1 MKKND
6 ETKFVI
12 TRINDPDELMH
23 YGVPGMKWGHRK
35 SLPTSSLKNK
45 VDSAKTDYKNAKKAF
60 NKSFNDAYKHRAAAY
75 SFSKERR
82 KANDVRWAKNW
93 ADANKLETAKTT
105 YKKAK
110 SERKQKIKDTYKSL
124 NKSASL
130 GEKLT
135 YNNATR
141 KKAVKYVVDNG
152 MTVEKAKSRAN
163 KDAIRNTGAMLAVY
177 GTVAAAS
184 LYKMNH

>member
-1 MKKND
+1 MNYI
-6 ETKFVI
+6 I
-12 TRINDPDELMH
+12 TRANPDELYH
-23 YGVPGMKWGHRK
+23 FGVKGMKWGHRK
-35 SLPTSSLKNK
+35 SLPTSSLRNQ
-45 VDSAKTDYKNAKKAF
+45 VDSAKTTYKNAKKAY
-60 NKSFNDAYKHRAAAY
+60 NKSFNDAYKHRAEAY

-82 KANDVRWAKNW
+82 KANDARWAKTQV
-93 ADANKLETAKTT
+93 DANKLNSAKED

-110 SERKQKIKDTYKSL
+110 LERKQKIKNTYKSL

-141 KKAVKYVVDNG
+141 KKAAKYVVDNG
-152 MTVEKAKSRAN
+152 MTVEQAKSRAN
-163 KDAIRNTGAMLAVY
+163 KDAIRNTGAILAAY
-177 GTVAAAS
+177 GTVAVAS

>member
-1 MKKND
+1 MNYI
-6 ETKFVI
+6 I
-12 TRINDPDELMH
+12 TRANPDELYH
-23 YGVPGMKWGHRK
+23 FGVKGMKWGHRK
-35 SLPTSSLKNK
+35 SLPTSSLLNQ
-45 VDSAKTDYKNAKKAF
+45 VDSAKTTYKNAKKAY
-60 NKSFNDAYKHRAAAY
+60 NKSFNDAYKHRAEAY

-82 KANDVRWAKNW
+82 KANDARWAKNYV
-93 ADANKLETAKTT
+93 DANKLDSAKAD

-110 SERKQKIKDTYKSL
+110 LERKQKIKNTYKSL

-141 KKAVKYVVDNG
+141 KKAAKYVVDNG
-152 MTVEKAKSRAN
+152 MTVEQAKSRAN
-163 KDAIRNTGAMLAVY
+163 KDAIRNTGAILAAY
-177 GTVAAAS
+177 GTVAVAS

>member
-1 MKKND
+1 MNYI
-6 ETKFVI
+6 I
-12 TRINDPDELMH
+12 TRTNPDELYH
-23 YGVPGMKWGHRK
+23 FGVKGMKWGHRK
-35 SLPTSSLKNK
+35 SLPTSSLRNQ
-45 VDSAKTDYKNAKKAF
+45 VDSAKTTYKNAKKAY
-60 NKSFNDAYKHRAAAY
+60 NKSFNDAYKHRAEAY

-82 KANDVRWAKNW
+82 KANDARWAKNYV
-93 ADANKLETAKTT
+93 DANKLDSAKAD

-110 SERKQKIKDTYKSL
+110 IERKQKIKNTYKSL

-141 KKAVKYVVDNG
+141 KKAAKYVVDNG
-152 MTVEKAKSRAN
+152 MTVEQTKSRAN
-163 KDAIRNTGAMLAVY
+163 KDAIRNTEAILAVY
-177 GTVAAAS
+177 GTVAVAS

>member
-1 MKKND
+1 MNYI
-6 ETKFVI
+6 I
-12 TRINDPDELMH
+12 TRANPDELYH
-23 YGVPGMKWGHRK
+23 FGVKGMKWGHRK
-35 SLPTSSLKNK
+35 SLPTSSLRNQ
-45 VDSAKTDYKNAKKAF
+45 VDSAKTTYKNAKKAY
-60 NKSFNDAYKHRAAAY
+60 NKSFNDAYKHRAEAY

-82 KANDVRWAKNW
+82 KANDARWAKTQV
-93 ADANKLETAKTT
+93 DANKLNSAKAD

-110 SERKQKIKDTYKSL
+110 LERKQKIKNTYKSL

-141 KKAVKYVVDNG
+141 KKAAKYVVDNG
-152 MTVEKAKSRAN
+152 MTVEQAKSRTN
-163 KDAIRNTGAMLAVY
+163 KDAIRNTGAILAAY
-177 GTVAAAS
+177 GTVAVAS

>member
-1 MKKND
+1 MNYI
-6 ETKFVI
+6 I
-12 TRINDPDELMH
+12 TRTNPDELYH
-23 YGVPGMKWGHRK
+23 FGVKGMKWGHRK
-35 SLPTSSLKNK
+35 SLPTSSLRNQ
-45 VDSAKTDYKNAKKAF
+45 VESAKTTYKNAKKAY
-60 NKSFNDAYKHRAAAY
+60 NKSFNDAYKHRAEAY

-82 KANDVRWAKNW
+82 KANDARWAKTQV
-93 ADANKLETAKTT
+93 DANKLNSAKAD

-110 SERKQKIKDTYKSL
+110 LERKQKIKNTYKSL

-141 KKAVKYVVDNG
+141 KKAAKYVVDNG
-152 MTVEKAKSRAN
+152 MTVEQAKSRAN
-163 KDAIRNTGAMLAVY
+163 KDAIRNAGSILAAY
-177 GTVAAAS
+177 GTVAVAS

>member
-1 MKKND
+1 MNYI
-6 ETKFVI
+6 I
-12 TRINDPDELMH
+12 TRTNPDELYH
-23 YGVPGMKWGHRK
+23 FGVKGMKWGHRK
-35 SLPTSSLKNK
+35 SLPTSSLRNQ
-45 VDSAKTDYKNAKKAF
+45 VDSAKTTYKNAKKAY
-60 NKSFNDAYKHRAAAY
+60 NKSFNDAYKHRAEAY

-82 KANDVRWAKNW
+82 KANDARWAKNYV
-93 ADANKLETAKTT
+93 DANKLDSAKAD

-110 SERKQKIKDTYKSL
+110 IERKQKIKNTYKSL

-141 KKAVKYVVDNG
+141 KKAAKYVVDNG
-152 MTVEKAKSRAN
+152 MTVEQAKSRAN
-163 KDAIRNTGAMLAVY
+163 KDAIRNTEAILAVY
-177 GTVAAAS
+177 GTVAVAS

>member
-1 MKKND
+1 MNYI
-6 ETKFVI
+6 I
-12 TRINDPDELMH
+12 TRTNPDELYH
-23 YGVPGMKWGHRK
+23 FGVKGMKWGHRK
-35 SLPTSSLKNK
+35 SLPTSSLRNQ
-45 VDSAKTDYKNAKKAF
+45 VESAKTTYKNAKKAY
-60 NKSFNDAYKHRAAAY
+60 NKSFNDAYKHRAEAY

-82 KANDVRWAKNW
+82 KANDARWAKTQV
-93 ADANKLETAKTT
+93 DANKLNSAKAD

-110 SERKQKIKDTYKSL
+110 LERKQKIKNTYKSL

-141 KKAVKYVVDNG
+141 KKAAKYVVDNG
-152 MTVEKAKSRAN
+152 MTVEQAKSRAN
-163 KDAIRNTGAMLAVY
+163 KDAIRNAGAILAAY
-177 GTVAAAS
+177 GTVAVAS

>member
-1 MKKND
+1 MNYI
-6 ETKFVI
+6 I
-12 TRINDPDELMH
+12 TRTNPDELYH
-23 YGVPGMKWGHRK
+23 FGVKGMKWGHRK
-35 SLPTSSLKNK
+35 SLPTSSLRNQ
-45 VDSAKTDYKNAKKAF
+45 VDSAKTTYKNAKKAF
-60 NKSFNDAYKHRAAAY
+60 NKSFNDAYKHRAEAY

-82 KANDVRWAKNW
+82 KANDARWAKTQV
-93 ADANKLETAKTT
+93 DANKLNSAKAD

-110 SERKQKIKDTYKSL
+110 LERKQKIKNTYKSL

-141 KKAVKYVVDNG
+141 KKAAKYVVDNG
-152 MTVEKAKSRAN
+152 MTVEQAKSRAN
-163 KDAIRNTGAMLAVY
+163 KDAIRNTGAILAAY
-177 GTVAAAS
+177 GTVAVAS

>member
-1 MKKND
+1 MNYI
-6 ETKFVI
+6 I
-12 TRINDPDELMH
+12 TRTNTDELYH
-23 YGVPGMKWGHRK
+23 FGVKGMKWGHRK
-35 SLPTSSLKNK
+35 SLPTSSLRNQ
-45 VDSAKTDYKNAKKAF
+45 VDSAKTTYKNAKKAY
-60 NKSFNDAYKHRAAAY
+60 NKSFNDAYKHRAEAY

-82 KANDVRWAKNW
+82 KANDARWAKNYV
-93 ADANKLETAKTT
+93 DANKLDSAKAD

-110 SERKQKIKDTYKSL
+110 LERKQKIKNTYKSL

-141 KKAVKYVVDNG
+141 KKAAKYVVDNG
-152 MTVEKAKSRAN
+152 MTVEQAKSRAN
-163 KDAIRNTGAMLAVY
+163 KDAIRNTGAILAAY
-177 GTVAAAS
+177 GTVAVAS

>member
-1 MKKND
+1 MNYI
-6 ETKFVI
+6 I
-12 TRINDPDELMH
+12 TRTNPDELYH
-23 YGVPGMKWGHRK
+23 FGVKGMKWGHRK
-35 SLPTSSLKNK
+35 SLPTSSLRNQ
-45 VDSAKTDYKNAKKAF
+45 VDSAKTTYKNAKKAF
-60 NKSFNDAYKHRAAAY
+60 NKSFNDAYKHRAEAY

-82 KANDVRWAKNW
+82 KANDARWAKTQV
-93 ADANKLETAKTT
+93 DANKLNSAKAD

-110 SERKQKIKDTYKSL
+110 IERKQKIKNTYKSL

-141 KKAVKYVVDNG
+141 KKAAKYVVDNG
-152 MTVEKAKSRAN
+152 MTVEQAKSRAN
-163 KDAIRNTGAMLAVY
+163 KDAIRNTGAILAAY
-177 GTVAAAS
+177 GTVAVAS

>member
-1 MKKND
+1 MNYI
-6 ETKFVI
+6 I
-12 TRINDPDELMH
+12 TRTNPDELIH
-23 YGVPGMKWGHRK
+23 YGIPGMKWGHRK
-35 SLPTSSLKNK
+35 SLPTSSLRNQ
-45 VDSAKTDYKNAKKAF
+45 VDSAKTTYKNAKKAF
-60 NKSFNDAYKHRAAAY
+60 NKSFNDAYKHLAEAY

-82 KANDVRWAKNW
+82 KANDARWAKTQV
-93 ADANKLETAKTT
+93 DANKLNSAKAD

-110 SERKQKIKDTYKSL
+110 LERKQKIKNTYKSL

-141 KKAVKYVVDNG
+141 KKAAKYVVDNG
-152 MTVEKAKSRAN
+152 MTVEQAKSRAN
-163 KDAIRNTGAMLAVY
+163 KDAIRNTGAILAAY
-177 GTVAAAS
+177 GTVAVAS

>member
-1 MKKND
+1 MNNYI
-6 ETKFVI
+6 I
-12 TRINDPDELMH
+12 TRASDTNELYH
-23 YGVPGMKWGHRK
+23 HGVKGMKWGHRK
-35 SLPTSSLKNK
+35 TLPTSSLRNQ
-45 VDSAKTDYKNAKKAF
+45 VDSTKTTYKNAKKAY
-60 NKSFNDAYKHRAAAY
+60 NKSFNDAYKHRAEAY

-82 KANDVRWAKNW
+82 KANDARWAKTLV
-93 ADANKLETAKTT
+93 DANKLDSAKTD

-141 KKAVKYVVDNG
+141 KKAAKYVVDNG
-152 MTVEKAKSRAN
+152 MTVEQAKSRAN
-163 KDAIRNTGAMLAVY
+163 KDAIRNTGAILAAY
-177 GTVAAAS
+177 GTVAAVS

>member
-1 MKKND
+1 MNYI
-6 ETKFVI
+6 I
-12 TRINDPDELMH
+12 TRANPDELYH
-23 YGVPGMKWGHRK
+23 FGVKGMKWGHRK
-35 SLPTSSLKNK
+35 SLPTSSLRNQ
-45 VDSAKTDYKNAKKAF
+45 VDSAKTTYKNAKKAF
-60 NKSFNDAYKHRAAAY
+60 NKSFNDAYKHRAEAY

-82 KANDVRWAKNW
+82 KANDARWAKTQV
-93 ADANKLETAKTT
+93 DANKLNSAKAD

-110 SERKQKIKDTYKSL
+110 LERKQKIKNTYKSL

-141 KKAVKYVVDNG
+141 KKAAKYVVDNG
-152 MTVEKAKSRAN
+152 MTVEQAKSRAN
-163 KDAIRNTGAMLAVY
+163 KDAIRNTGAILAAY
-177 GTVAAAS
+177 GTVAVAS

>member
-1 MKKND
+1 
-6 ETKFVI
+6 
-12 TRINDPDELMH
+12 
-23 YGVPGMKWGHRK
+23 MKWGHRK
-35 SLPTSSLKNK
+35 TLPTSSLRNQ
-45 VDSAKTDYKNAKKAF
+45 VDSTKTTYKNAKKAY
-60 NKSFNDAYKHRAAAY
+60 NKSFNDAYKHRAEAY

-82 KANDVRWAKNW
+82 KTNDARWAKTLV
-93 ADANKLETAKTT
+93 DANKLDSAKTD

-141 KKAVKYVVDNG
+141 KKAAKYVVDNG
-152 MTVEKAKSRAN
+152 MTVEQAKSRAN

-177 GTVAAAS
+177 GSIAAVS

>member
-1 MKKND
+1 MNNYI
-6 ETKFVI
+6 I
-12 TRINDPDELMH
+12 TRASDTNELYH
-23 YGVPGMKWGHRK
+23 HGVKGMKWGHRK
-35 SLPTSSLKNK
+35 TLPTSSLRNQ
-45 VDSAKTDYKNAKKAF
+45 VDSTKTTYKNAKKAY
-60 NKSFNDAYKHRAAAY
+60 NKSFNDAYKHRAEAY

-82 KANDVRWAKNW
+82 KTNDARWAKTLV
-93 ADANKLETAKTT
+93 DANKLDSAKTD

-141 KKAVKYVVDNG
+141 KKAAKYVVDNG
-152 MTVEKAKSRAN
+152 MTVEQAKSRAN
-163 KDAIRNTGAMLAVY
+163 KDAIRNTAYGSIAAV
-177 GTVAAAS
+177 S

>member
-1 MKKND
+1 MNYI
-6 ETKFVI
+6 I
-12 TRINDPDELMH
+12 TRTNPDELYH
-23 YGVPGMKWGHRK
+23 FGVKGMKWGHRK
-35 SLPTSSLKNK
+35 SLPTSSLRNQ
-45 VDSAKTDYKNAKKAF
+45 VDSAKTTYKNAKKAF
-60 NKSFNDAYKHRAAAY
+60 NKSFNDAYKHRAEAY

-82 KANDVRWAKNW
+82 KANDARWAKTQV
-93 ADANKLETAKTT
+93 DANKLNSAKAD

-110 SERKQKIKDTYKSL
+110 LERKQKIKNTYKSL

-141 KKAVKYVVDNG
+141 KKAAKYVVDNG
-152 MTVEKAKSRAN
+152 MTVEQAKSRAN
-163 KDAIRNTGAMLAVY
+163 KDAIRNTGAILAAY
-177 GTVAAAS
+177 GTVTVAS

>member
-1 MKKND
+1 MNYI
-6 ETKFVI
+6 I
-12 TRINDPDELMH
+12 TRANPDELYH
-23 YGVPGMKWGHRK
+23 FGVKGMKWGHRK
-35 SLPTSSLKNK
+35 SLPTSSLRNQ
-45 VDSAKTDYKNAKKAF
+45 VDSAKTTYKNAKKAY
-60 NKSFNDAYKHRAAAY
+60 NKSFNDAYKYRAEAY

-82 KANDVRWAKNW
+82 KANDARWAKTQV
-93 ADANKLETAKTT
+93 DANKLNSAKAD

-110 SERKQKIKDTYKSL
+110 LERKQKIKNTYKSL

-141 KKAVKYVVDNG
+141 KKAAKYVVDNG
-152 MTVEKAKSRAN
+152 MTVEQAKSRAN
-163 KDAIRNTGAMLAVY
+163 KDAIRNTGAILAAY
-177 GTVAAAS
+177 GTVAVAS

>member
-1 MKKND
+1 MNYI
-6 ETKFVI
+6 I
-12 TRINDPDELMH
+12 TRANPDELYH
-23 YGVPGMKWGHRK
+23 FGVKGMKWSHRK
-35 SLPTSSLKNK
+35 SLPTSSLRNQ
-45 VDSAKTDYKNAKKAF
+45 VDSAKTTYKNAKKAY
-60 NKSFNDAYKHRAAAY
+60 NKSFNDAYKHRAEAY

-82 KANDVRWAKNW
+82 KANDARWAKTQV
-93 ADANKLETAKTT
+93 DANKLNSAKAD

-110 SERKQKIKDTYKSL
+110 LERKQKIKNTYKSL

-141 KKAVKYVVDNG
+141 KKAAKYVVDNG
-152 MTVEKAKSRAN
+152 MTVEQAKSRAN
-163 KDAIRNTGAMLAVY
+163 KDAIRNTGAILAAY
-177 GTVAAAS
+177 GTVAVAS

>member
-1 MKKND
+1 MNYI
-6 ETKFVI
+6 I
-12 TRINDPDELMH
+12 TRTNPDELIH
-23 YGVPGMKWGHRK
+23 YGIPGMKWGHRK
-35 SLPTSSLKNK
+35 SLPTSSLRNQ
-45 VDSAKTDYKNAKKAF
+45 VDSAKTTYKNAKKAF
-60 NKSFNDAYKHRAAAY
+60 NKSFNDAYKHRAEAY

-82 KANDVRWAKNW
+82 KANDARWAKTQV
-93 ADANKLETAKTT
+93 DANKLNSAKAD

-110 SERKQKIKDTYKSL
+110 LERKQKIKNTYKSL

-141 KKAVKYVVDNG
+141 KKAAKYVVDNG
-152 MTVEKAKSRAN
+152 MTVEQAKSRAN
-163 KDAIRNTGAMLAVY
+163 KDAIRNTGAILAAY
-177 GTVAAAS
+177 GTVAVAS

>member
-1 MKKND
+1 MNYI
-6 ETKFVI
+6 I
-12 TRINDPDELMH
+12 TRANPDELYH
-23 YGVPGMKWGHRK
+23 FGVKGMKWGHRK
-35 SLPTSSLKNK
+35 SLPTSSLRNQ
-45 VDSAKTDYKNAKKAF
+45 VDSAKTTYKNAKKAY
-60 NKSFNDAYKHRAAAY
+60 NKSFNDAYKHRAEAY

-82 KANDVRWAKNW
+82 KANDARWAKTQV
-93 ADANKLETAKTT
+93 DANKLNSAKAD

-110 SERKQKIKDTYKSL
+110 LERKQKIKNTYKSL

-141 KKAVKYVVDNG
+141 KKAAKYVVDNG
-152 MTVEKAKSRAN
+152 MTVEQAKSRAN
-163 KDAIRNTGAMLAVY
+163 KDAIRNTGAILAAY
-177 GTVAAAS
+177 GTVAVAS